1 MSVITRYINL
11 RLLLLLR
18 LQIYIQ
24 EKLDVWLFI
33 SLDLMF
39 HPTPIFL
46 IVDFLKRYFMR
57 FEEFIYMYM
66 LFFLSLYEDV
76 TLCSVLVCC

>member
-33 SLDLMF
+33 SLDLTF

-66 LFFLSLYEDV
+66 LFFYRYMKM
-76 TLCSVLVCC
+76 